1 MTLCVPP
8 PPRAFAAL
16 RCAAAGL
23 LRHLPICRPPRAQET
38 DRLLP
43 GQYVGFV
50 AAAFYLTASL
60 CSYIYGQVVPVIGR
74 RPLFALTAVTHAL
87 FFAGVLLLTLD
98 ASVLSAVGHA
108 TPAAFAL
115 VFGLSVTFA
124 VGDSVLESQLPSL
137 VQSPAFLPLERDRAC
152 AVSNVRLWMSLGFAF
167 QFGVGIAV
175 PGNIWLQAAILA
187 PVGVLAAVALAVLD
201 RCVRPLS
208 DVAPAGYA
216 AVSVAGE
223 GDAPKET

>member
-1 MTLCVPP
+1 MRARSQRFPP
-8 PPRAFAAL
+8 PYAPLSA
-16 RCAAAGL
+16 
-23 LRHLPICRPPRAQET
+23 RAQT
-38 DRLLP
+38 TYKLLP
-43 GQYVGFV
+43 GAYVGFV

-60 CSYIYGQVVPVIGR
+60 CSYIYGQIVPVIGR
-74 RPLFALTAVTHAL
+74 RPLFALTAITHTF
-87 FFAGVLLLTLD
+87 FFAAVLLLTLD
-98 ASVLSAVGHA
+98 ASALSVGHS

-115 VFGLSVTFA
+115 VFGLSVTCA
-124 VGDSVLESQLPSL
+124 VGDSVLESQLPTL
-137 VQSPAFLPLERDRAC
+137 VQSPAFLPSERDRAC

-175 PGNIWLQAAILA
+175 PGNIWLQAAVLA

-208 DVAPAGYA
+208 EVAPAGYA
-216 AVSVAGE
+216 AVSVAGD

>member
-1 MTLCVPP
+1 M
-8 PPRAFAAL
+8 
-16 RCAAAGL
+16 
-23 LRHLPICRPPRAQET
+23 
-38 DRLLP
+38 LP
-43 GQYVGFV
+43 GAYVGFV

-74 RPLFALTAVTHAL
+74 RPLFALTAITHAF
-87 FFAGVLLLTLD
+87 FFAAVLLLTLD
-98 ASVLSAVGHA
+98 ASALSVGHA

-137 VQSPAFLPLERDRAC
+137 VQSPAFLPSERDRAC

-175 PGNIWLQAAILA
+175 PGNIWLQAAVLA

-208 DVAPAGYA
+208 EVAPAGYA
-216 AVSVAGE
+216 AVSVAGD